1 MFWNTFYELC
11 RKNNTYPLTVVKET
25 GIATGSITKWKNGTV
40 PSGATLQKLADYFAV
55 PVDYLLGRENVPVPR
70 DEIAELSACLTAEER
85 RIVADYIR
93 FLISQRKD
101 AGSGISRIAPIPPR
115 HACRAARPDKQDAQ
129 PLGRGN
135 KRTRRLSQFHYLKAQ
150 STMTTVIL

>member
-25 GIATGSITKWKNGTV
+25 GIATGSITKWENGTV

-55 PVDYLLGRENVPVPR
+55 PVDYLL
-70 DEIAELSACLTAEER
+70 S
-85 RIVADYIR
+85 
-93 FLISQRKD
+93 
-101 AGSGISRIAPIPPR
+101 
-115 HACRAARPDKQDAQ
+115 
-129 PLGRGN
+129 RGN

>member
-55 PVDYLLGRENVPVPR
+55 PVDYLLGRENVPVPH
-70 DEIAELSACLTAEER
+70 DEIAELSASLTAEER

-101 AGSGISRIAPIPPR
+101 AGR
-115 HACRAARPDKQDAQ
+115 
-129 PLGRGN
+129 
-135 KRTRRLSQFHYLKAQ
+135 
-150 STMTTVIL
+150 

>member
-55 PVDYLLGRENVPVPR
+55 PVDYLLGRENVPVPH

-93 FLISQRKD
+93 FLISQRKG
-101 AGSGISRIAPIPPR
+101 AGGER
-115 HACRAARPDKQDAQ
+115 
-129 PLGRGN
+129 
-135 KRTRRLSQFHYLKAQ
+135 
-150 STMTTVIL
+150 

>member
-101 AGSGISRIAPIPPR
+101 AGSGISRIAPIPP
-115 HACRAARPDKQDAQ
+115 P
-129 PLGRGN
+129 P
-135 KRTRRLSQFHYLKAQ
+135 RLPSCK
-150 STMTTVIL
+150 T

>member
-55 PVDYLLGRENVPVPR
+55 PVDYLLGR
-70 DEIAELSACLTAEER
+70 
-85 RIVADYIR
+85 
-93 FLISQRKD
+93 
-101 AGSGISRIAPIPPR
+101 
-115 HACRAARPDKQDAQ
+115 
-129 PLGRGN
+129 GN

-150 STMTTVIL
+150 STMTTVILQRSLLTLSIAKSNFTNFRILAQIAALLIVQDYNEVLCLKKTLSSCAMSITKEAAGDYSYYTWSEISEK